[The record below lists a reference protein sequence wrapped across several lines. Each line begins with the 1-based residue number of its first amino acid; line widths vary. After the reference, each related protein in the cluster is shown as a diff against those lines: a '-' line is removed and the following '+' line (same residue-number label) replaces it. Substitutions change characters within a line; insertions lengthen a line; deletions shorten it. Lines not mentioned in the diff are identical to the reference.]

1 MNKVHIANIVPAQ
14 GAKSTCKVCRYWKG
28 MVNIMEKI
36 TFVPDGEEPVEFY
49 VLEQTTIAG
58 VNYILVTDA
67 EEDEEGEA
75 YILKDVSDSES
86 EERVYSMVEDDNE
99 FEAVS
104 AVFENILEDIDL
116 I

>member
-1 MNKVHIANIVPAQ
+1 
-14 GAKSTCKVCRYWKG
+14 
-28 MVNIMEKI
+28 MEKI
-36 TFVPDGEEPVEFY
+36 TFVPDGGEAVDFY
-49 VLEQTTIAG
+49 VLEQTTIGG

-75 YILKDVSDSES
+75 YILKDMSEPDA
-86 EERVYSMVEDDNE
+86 EERVYSMVEDDTE
-99 FEAVS
+99 FDAVS

>member
-1 MNKVHIANIVPAQ
+1 
-14 GAKSTCKVCRYWKG
+14 
-28 MVNIMEKI
+28 MEKI
-36 TFVPDGEEPVEFY
+36 TFVPDGEETVDFY

-75 YILKDVSDSES
+75 YILKDISDSDA
-86 EERVYSMVEDDNE
+86 EERVYVMVEDDNE
-99 FEAVS
+99 FDAVS
-104 AVFENILEDIDL
+104 AVFENMLDDIDL

>member
-1 MNKVHIANIVPAQ
+1 
-14 GAKSTCKVCRYWKG
+14 
-28 MVNIMEKI
+28 MEKI
-36 TFVPDGEEPVEFY
+36 TFVPDGEEAVDFY

-75 YILKDVSDSES
+75 YIIKDISDSDA
-86 EERVYSMVEDDNE
+86 EERVYSMVEDDDE
-99 FEAVS
+99 FDAVS
-104 AVFENILEDIDL
+104 AVFENMLDDIDL

>member
-1 MNKVHIANIVPAQ
+1 
-14 GAKSTCKVCRYWKG
+14 
-28 MVNIMEKI
+28 MEKI
-36 TFVPDGEEPVEFY
+36 TFVPDGEEAVDFY

-75 YILKDVSDSES
+75 YILKDISDSDA
-86 EERVYSMVEDDNE
+86 EERIYSMVEDDDE
-99 FEAVS
+99 FDAVS
-104 AVFENILEDIDL
+104 AVFENMLDDIEL

>member
-1 MNKVHIANIVPAQ
+1 
-14 GAKSTCKVCRYWKG
+14 
-28 MVNIMEKI
+28 MEKI
-36 TFVPDGEEPVEFY
+36 TFVPDGGEAVDFY
-49 VLEQTTIAG
+49 VLEQTTISG

-75 YILKDVSDSES
+75 YILKDMSNAEA
-86 EERVYSMVEDDNE
+86 EERVYSMVEDDTE
-99 FEAVS
+99 FDAVS

>member
-1 MNKVHIANIVPAQ
+1 
-14 GAKSTCKVCRYWKG
+14 
-28 MVNIMEKI
+28 MEKI
-36 TFVPDGEEPVEFY
+36 TFVPDGGEAVDFY
-49 VLEQTTIAG
+49 VLEQTTIGG

-75 YILKDVSDSES
+75 YILKDMSDSDAH
-86 EERVYSMVEDDNE
+86 ERVYSMVEDDTE
-99 FEAVS
+99 FDAVS

>member
-1 MNKVHIANIVPAQ
+1 
-14 GAKSTCKVCRYWKG
+14 
-28 MVNIMEKI
+28 MEKI
-36 TFVPDGEEPVEFY
+36 TFVPDGEEAVDFY

-75 YILKDVSDSES
+75 YILKDVSDSET
-86 EERVYSMVEDDNE
+86 EERVYSMLDDEKE
-99 FEAVS
+99 FDAVA
-104 AVFENILEDIDL
+104 AVFENMLEDIDL

>member
-1 MNKVHIANIVPAQ
+1 
-14 GAKSTCKVCRYWKG
+14 
-28 MVNIMEKI
+28 MEKI
-36 TFVPDGEEPVEFY
+36 TFVPDDGEAVDFY
-49 VLEQTTIAG
+49 VLEQTTIGG

-75 YILKDVSDSES
+75 YILKDMSNAEA
-86 EERVYSMVEDDNE
+86 EERVYSMVEDDTE
-99 FEAVS
+99 FDAVS

>member
-1 MNKVHIANIVPAQ
+1 
-14 GAKSTCKVCRYWKG
+14 
-28 MVNIMEKI
+28 MEKI
-36 TFVPDGEEPVEFY
+36 TFVPDGGEAVDFY
-49 VLEQTTIAG
+49 VLEQTTIGG

-75 YILKDVSDSES
+75 YILKARSDSDA
-86 EERVYSMVEDDNE
+86 EERVYSMVEDDTE
-99 FEAVS
+99 FDAVS

>member
-1 MNKVHIANIVPAQ
+1 
-14 GAKSTCKVCRYWKG
+14 
-28 MVNIMEKI
+28 MEKI
-36 TFVPDGEEPVEFY
+36 TFGPDGGEAVDFY
-49 VLEQTTIAG
+49 VLEQTTIGG

-75 YILKDVSDSES
+75 YILKDMSNAEA
-86 EERVYSMVEDDNE
+86 EERVYSMVEDDTE
-99 FEAVS
+99 FDAVS